1 MSGKKLVRRLQEH
14 EKMLKQQE
22 LVQHIPVDDL
32 ASMIMNMALPN
43 AKPINDNGLDE
54 RAFINKV
61 VKGLNSWNSI
71 KSWYVDSGD
80 IDIRQVRDDICLLVS
95 FDYEV
100 FRLCDICDGY
110 SYNYSTDS
118 DSESE
123 GSCYDK
129 CSTVNDLL
137 FYLPNEF
144 KINKHFT
151 PLTEDDMKIITRYIE
166 KHRYNCTNC
175 NRVTED
181 GYVRGFNWK
190 IVPNDPL
197 QKVCFND

>member
-14 EKMLKQQE
+14 ENMLKQQE

-32 ASMIMNMALPN
+32 ASMIINMALPN
-43 AKPINDNGLDE
+43 AKPINNNGLDE

-61 VKGLNSWNSI
+61 VKGLDSWNSI

-80 IDIRQVRDDICLLVS
+80 IDIRQVRDDICLLIS
-95 FDYEV
+95 FDYEDV
-100 FRLCDICDGY
+100 RLCDICDGY

-123 GSCYDK
+123 CSCYDK
-129 CSTVNDLL
+129 CSIVNDLL
-137 FYLPNEF
+137 FYLPYEF
-144 KINKHFT
+144 KINKHFK

-166 KHRYNCTNC
+166 KHRYNCANC
-175 NRVTED
+175 NSITD
-181 GYVRGFNWK
+181 GYVYGFNWK

>member
-14 EKMLKQQE
+14 ENMLKQRE

-32 ASMIMNMALPN
+32 ASMIMNMSLPN
-43 AKPINDNGLDE
+43 AKPVIDNGIDE
-54 RAFINKV
+54 RNFINKV

-95 FDYEV
+95 FDYEDV
-100 FRLCDICDGY
+100 RLCDICDGY

-123 GSCYDK
+123 CSYYDK
-129 CSTVNDLL
+129 SSTVNDLL
-137 FYLPNEF
+137 FYLPNKF

-151 PLTEDDMKIITRYIE
+151 PLTEDDMKIISRYIE
-166 KHRYNCTNC
+166 KHRYNCFNC
-175 NRVTED
+175 YRFTD

-197 QKVCFND
+197 QKVCFDD